1 MSQINFRISKKDLE
15 IYKDIANLE
24 GKSVAELARSAFF
37 NHMKHKRIDFAFD
50 LLNNG
55 KCGFKRAFTLSGLSY
70 HEFLLEWSK
79 RDAKEVIPDKLFED
93 HLEKAINSSNLLDL
107 KK

>member
-1 MSQINFRISKKDLE
+1 MSQINFRISNEDLE
-15 IYKDIANLE
+15 IYKDIAELE
-24 GKSVAELARSAFF
+24 GKSVAELARNAFF
-37 NHMKHKRIDFAFD
+37 NQMSNKRVELAFN
-50 LLNNG
+50 LLNQG
-55 KCGFKRAFTLSGLSY
+55 KCGFKRTFIISGLSY

-93 HLEKAINSSNLLDL
+93 HLEKAINSSKLQNL